1 MKQVIF
7 TLICITI
14 VSLSSGCASKSNR
27 VEYIP
32 VEITAPIVQC
42 HTDEEL
48 KKIEYEIL
56 SSLKHI
62 GSEEN
67 QDIIQSNIL
76 KLKSAYSMLYASV
89 ICYDKQVKK
98 SKELNEKQSVEFNKI
113 KEGK

>member
-1 MKQVIF
+1 MKQVLFI
-7 TLICITI
+7 LICITI
-14 VSLSSGCASKSNR
+14 ISLNSGCSSKTNR

-42 HTDEEL
+42 HTDDEL
-48 KKIEYEIL
+48 KKINYEVL

-67 QDIIQSNIL
+67 QDVIQSNIL
-76 KLKSAYSMLYASV
+76 KLKSAYNTLYSSI

-98 SKELNEKQSVEFNKI
+98 SKELNEKQTVEFNKI